1 MCEDQEFEV
10 KLLTNFSDLAVPQL
24 NELATP
30 RYEVSPNRR
39 NVQRGI
45 LLLRRS

>member
-24 NELATP
+24 N
-30 RYEVSPNRR
+30 RFEVSPNRR